1 MKNRF
6 WKHLT
11 AATLAV
17 MMVLLTLF
25 SVPAMAEQ
33 QEEDPFADWNKDA
46 PALKA
51 LIEFVEAVT
60 DESSPDYIPPADRI
74 ATFDMDGTLCG
85 ELYPTYLEYY
95 LLERRIFCDPS
106 YTPDEEMLEFGN
118 MLRDHAL
125 DKSFPDGMDVLH
137 GKHAAKAY
145 AGMSLAEFA
154 DFVTKQL
161 VLDVDGFEGISET
174 DFLAL
179 FDRILADYD
188 ALEEIYA
195 VPDAA

>member
-11 AATLAV
+11 AVALAV
-17 MMVLLTLF
+17 MMLLALLA
-25 SVPAMAEQ
+25 VPAMAEQ
-33 QEEDPFADWNKDA
+33 EEDFFADWNKDA

-51 LIEFVEAVT
+51 LIDFVETVT

-106 YTPDEEMLEFGN
+106 
-118 MLRDHAL
+118 
-125 DKSFPDGMDVLH
+125 
-137 GKHAAKAY
+137 
-145 AGMSLAEFA
+145 
-154 DFVTKQL
+154 
-161 VLDVDGFEGISET
+161 
-174 DFLAL
+174 
-179 FDRILADYD
+179 
-188 ALEEIYA
+188 
-195 VPDAA
+195 